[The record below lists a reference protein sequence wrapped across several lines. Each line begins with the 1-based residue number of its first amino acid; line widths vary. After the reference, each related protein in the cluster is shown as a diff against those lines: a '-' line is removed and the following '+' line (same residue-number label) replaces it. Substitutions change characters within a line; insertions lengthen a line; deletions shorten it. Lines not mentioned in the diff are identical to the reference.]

1 MLHDQERPFEVLRR
15 SVELITRGPDQPTLS
30 ASVPDEIDARQVSA
44 TQAIELL
51 RHAPQEVTD
60 ALWHRLFARS
70 LAGEATW
77 TVIAAGAL
85 RRLRLGRCPR
95 LRHHRGLAVRGDT
108 LPNVLH
114 NMLNTE
120 PGLGAFPDALRP
132 LVAAAPAKGP
142 AARPG
147 PVDLLLRL
155 LGRAAEDDAAL
166 APRRRLFG
174 GGDGGYRTNTT
185 FDEAALAVDGET
197 VAVDFSEEDEASES
211 RSTAT
216 LFPAD

>member
-1 MLHDQERPFEVLRR
+1 M
-15 SVELITRGPDQPTLS
+15 
-30 ASVPDEIDARQVSA
+30 
-44 TQAIELL
+44 
-51 RHAPQEVTD
+51 
-60 ALWHRLFARS
+60 
-70 LAGEATW
+70 
-77 TVIAAGAL
+77 
-85 RRLRLGRCPR
+85 
-95 LRHHRGLAVRGDT
+95 
-108 LPNVLH
+108 LH

-174 GGDGGYRTNTT
+174 GGGYRTNTT
-185 FDEAALAVDGET
+185 FDVMEPNGCMDNLGFWPLSNEAALVVNGET

-216 LFPAD
+216 LFPTD